1 MLLLLLLMFVALV
14 WYIRSLWPVKGL
26 SYVDADSI
34 RETAVSHHK
43 LLDVRDAYD
52 YEKCHIQGSINISI
66 GRLPFVWR
74 KDISAEDSVLILADS
89 MRKSRKAARILK
101 KHGFQQLK
109 ALRGDTCDSARYLLR

>member
-1 MLLLLLLMFVALV
+1 MTILLLLIILGIL
-14 WYIRSLWPVKGL
+14 WYIRTVWPVKGL
-26 SYVDADSI
+26 SYVDAQAL
-34 RETAVSHHK
+34 RETDRSERK

-101 KHGFQQLK
+101 KQGFGQLE
-109 ALRGDTCDSARYLLR
+109 ALRGDYCESARYLL